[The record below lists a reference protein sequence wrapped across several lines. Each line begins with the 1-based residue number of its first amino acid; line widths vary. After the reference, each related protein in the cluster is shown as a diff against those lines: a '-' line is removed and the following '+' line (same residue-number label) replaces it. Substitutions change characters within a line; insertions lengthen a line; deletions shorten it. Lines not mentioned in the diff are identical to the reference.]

1 MKIINLVLSLLVISP
16 LANASVILSKPHSND
31 YEKSIVQEA
40 QHAGL
45 ERVEL
50 DKAQTFDL
58 VKDGKVLGTLVQGKG
73 WIREVQPVC
82 FIAWT
87 KDSKKSDQ
95 FIQTIGQGD
104 WETVGCHKVD
114 SVGLISKKDDPAT
127 KIAVIYT
134 TEAPDHYGNDYYIL
148 GLKDDSDSIYYDQ
161 GVTEK
166 FQNSYIKNLSQLRKA
181 YQK

>member
-1 MKIINLVLSLLVISP
+1 MKIFNLVLSLLVISP
-16 LANASVILSKPHSND
+16 IANASITLSKPHSNH
-31 YEKSIVQEA
+31 YEKTIIQEA
-40 QHAGL
+40 QHEGL

-50 DKAQTFDL
+50 DKAQSFDL
-58 VKDGKVLGTLVQGKG
+58 IKNGKVLGTLVQGKG
-73 WIREVQPVC
+73 WIRDVQPVC

-114 SVGLISKKDDPAT
+114 SVGLISKKDVPAT
-127 KIAVIYT
+127 KVAVIYT

-148 GLKDDSDSIYYDQ
+148 GLKSGDDSIYYDQ
-161 GVTEK
+161 SVTEK
-166 FQNSYIKNLSQLRKA
+166 FQNSYIKNLTELRKA

>member
-1 MKIINLVLSLLVISP
+1 MKIFNLVLSLLVISP
-16 LANASVILSKPHSND
+16 IANASITLSKPHSND
-31 YEKSIVQEA
+31 YEKAIIQEA
-40 QHAGL
+40 QHEGL

-50 DKAQTFDL
+50 DKNQTFDL
-58 VKDGKVLGTLVQGKG
+58 IKNGKVLGTLVQGKG
-73 WIREVQPVC
+73 WVREVQPVC

-127 KIAVIYT
+127 KVAVIYT
-134 TEAPDHYGNDYYIL
+134 TEAPDHYANDYYIL
-148 GLKDDSDSIYYDQ
+148 GLKSGDNSIYYDQ
-161 GVTEK
+161 SVTEK
-166 FQNSYIKNLSQLRKA
+166 FQNSYIKNLSELRKA

>member
-1 MKIINLVLSLLVISP
+1 MKIFNLVLSLLVISP
-16 LANASVILSKPHSND
+16 IANASITLSKPHSND
-31 YEKSIVQEA
+31 YEKTIIQEA
-40 QHAGL
+40 QHEGL

-50 DKAQTFDL
+50 DKAQSFDL
-58 VKDGKVLGTLVQGKG
+58 IKNGKVLGTLVQGKG
-73 WIREVQPVC
+73 WIRDVQPVC

-87 KDSKKSDQ
+87 KNSKKSDQ

-114 SVGLISKKDDPAT
+114 SVGLISKKDVPAT
-127 KIAVIYT
+127 KVAVIYT

-148 GLKDDSDSIYYDQ
+148 GLKSGDDSIYYDQ
-161 GVTEK
+161 SVTEK
-166 FQNSYIKNLSQLRKA
+166 FQNSYIKNLSELRKA

>member
-1 MKIINLVLSLLVISP
+1 MKIFNLVLSLLVISP
-16 LANASVILSKPHSND
+16 IANASITLSKPHSND
-31 YEKSIVQEA
+31 YEKTIIQEA
-40 QHAGL
+40 QHEGL

-50 DKAQTFDL
+50 DKNQTFDL
-58 VKDGKVLGTLVQGKG
+58 IKNGKVLGTLVQGKG
-73 WIREVQPVC
+73 WVREVQPVC

-127 KIAVIYT
+127 KVAVIYT
-134 TEAPDHYGNDYYIL
+134 TETPDHYANDYYIL
-148 GLKDDSDSIYYDQ
+148 GLKSGDNSIYYDQ
-161 GVTEK
+161 SVTEK
-166 FQNSYIKNLSQLRKA
+166 FQNSYIKNLSELRKA

>member
-1 MKIINLVLSLLVISP
+1 MKIFNLVLSLLVISP
-16 LANASVILSKPHSND
+16 IANASITLSKPHSND
-31 YEKSIVQEA
+31 YEKTIIQEA
-40 QHAGL
+40 QHEGL

-50 DKAQTFDL
+50 DKAQSFDL
-58 VKDGKVLGTLVQGKG
+58 IKNGKVLGTLVQGKG
-73 WIREVQPVC
+73 WIRDVQPVC

-87 KDSKKSDQ
+87 KDSKKADQ

-114 SVGLISKKDDPAT
+114 SVGLISKKDVPAT
-127 KIAVIYT
+127 KVAVIYT

-148 GLKDDSDSIYYDQ
+148 GLKSGDDSIYYDQ
-161 GVTEK
+161 SVTEK
-166 FQNSYIKNLSQLRKA
+166 FQNSHIKNLSELRKA